1 MLNAPQGAL
10 FPPSPGSAS
19 HVPSRLLWH
28 YPGVESIHSE
38 NNQPITL
45 SEEEG
50 LLVKEIAEAMA
61 AAIAG
66 ELQGL
71 AGRLDHLDTGVHELD
86 RKLERVLSFI
96 DDHRPALARAMGL
109 MDPAA
114 KLRAA
119 MTRKNKSG

>member
-1 MLNAPQGAL
+1 M
-10 FPPSPGSAS
+10 
-19 HVPSRLLWH
+19 
-28 YPGVESIHSE
+28 ESINSE

-66 ELQGL
+66 ELVGL

-114 KLRAA
+114 KLRGAFRSKRA
-119 MTRKNKSG
+119 GSPDQGT